1 MSESTTLFGET
12 LRRLRSAAAL
22 SQEELAERAGL
33 SERGISDLERGARL
47 VPRLETVRMVADA
60 LALGA
65 ADRTALLV
73 AARPGLLGN
82 GQTAADPSAPRSLP
96 TPLTRLIGREMELAA
111 LQALLCDEEVR
122 LVTLVGPGGVGK
134 TRLAIAAVASIAAA
148 FADGVVFVPLAAV
161 SDPALVLSA
170 IAQALDIRETLERP
184 LPEALMAA
192 LRDRHLL
199 LVLDN
204 FEHVLATAAELAQLL
219 EACPA
224 VTALVTSRAPLRL
237 RGERRFPTP
246 PLTLPAPSDSP
257 AIADLAGYEA
267 IALFVE
273 RAQSDQHEFTLD
285 PGNADDVVEICRRLD
300 GLPLAIELAAA
311 WMRMLPPPELLRRLE
326 TRLPLLHGGASDQ
339 PGRLQSMRTAIA
351 WSYDLLSEDEAFLFR
366 HLAVSLGG
374 FTIEAA
380 EWLWDA
386 GHTSAA
392 NTSPVSGVDPLD
404 VLTGLIDK
412 SLIQPAQSGG
422 ATPRFTMLETV
433 REFGLEQLAERG
445 EEAAT
450 RANHAAY
457 YLALAERTAPM
468 LRGSGGPAAFVALE
482 REHANLRTA
491 LTWFEAH
498 GEAETFLR
506 LAAALG
512 FFWNMTGHWSEGNA
526 WLARALAADPRPV
539 PARLEALE
547 NLGENAGYQGD
558 FVLAEAALR
567 EGLALARQ
575 LGVQTKVSSMLHALG
590 AQQVD
595 LGRYEEGITL
605 LAESVDAARRAND
618 PYNEAFASVHLGIA
632 VWGRG
637 DPAEAVSIL
646 VTARALACNVAQPT
660 PAAVASRYLGLIAAE
675 AGDYAKAAERHREFA
690 FGCDP
695 NSAHFLVRAAP
706 DIASLAA
713 GRGEAQQ
720 AARLFGA
727 SAGLAE
733 ASGFA
738 PAWPERGAHEQAI
751 ASARVALGEDAFE
764 EATKTGRRLPLEQI
778 LAQVSAVLDAAATV
792 PGAMAHGGTFQIL
805 Q

>member
-1 MSESTTLFGET
+1 MEPGGATMSESTTLFGET

-22 SQEELAERAGL
+22 SQEVLAERAGL

-60 LALGA
+60 LALGD

-82 GQTAADPSAPRSLP
+82 GHTTPDPTTPRSLP
-96 TPLTRLIGREMELAA
+96 TPLTRLIGRETELAA
-111 LQALLCDEEVR
+111 LRAVLCDEEVR

-237 RGERRFPTP
+237 RGERRVPTP

-267 IALFVE
+267 IALFIE
-273 RAQSDQHEFTLD
+273 RAQSDQHEFTLN
-285 PGNADDVVEICRRLD
+285 PGNADVVVEICRRLD

-539 PARLEALE
+539 
-547 NLGENAGYQGD
+547 
-558 FVLAEAALR
+558 
-567 EGLALARQ
+567 
-575 LGVQTKVSSMLHALG
+575 
-590 AQQVD
+590 
-595 LGRYEEGITL
+595 
-605 LAESVDAARRAND
+605 
-618 PYNEAFASVHLGIA
+618 
-632 VWGRG
+632 
-637 DPAEAVSIL
+637 
-646 VTARALACNVAQPT
+646 
-660 PAAVASRYLGLIAAE
+660 
-675 AGDYAKAAERHREFA
+675 
-690 FGCDP
+690 
-695 NSAHFLVRAAP
+695 
-706 DIASLAA
+706 
-713 GRGEAQQ
+713 
-720 AARLFGA
+720 
-727 SAGLAE
+727 
-733 ASGFA
+733 
-738 PAWPERGAHEQAI
+738 
-751 ASARVALGEDAFE
+751 
-764 EATKTGRRLPLEQI
+764 
-778 LAQVSAVLDAAATV
+778 
-792 PGAMAHGGTFQIL
+792 
-805 Q
+805 